1 MEFHGLHGQIY
12 LMQNLNQ
19 DYEDC
24 PAFRK
29 QLTIFGR
36 LGYNVNLI
44 FNRIK
49 AGQTTSIR
57 TNRTNRL
64 IYCSRRIDFDQV
76 NLRMRIVGIS
86 IRKSMGK
93 AENTVRGC

>member
-57 TNRTNRL
+57 TNRTSRL
-64 IYCSRRIDFDQV
+64 WGAFASLQSSV
-76 NLRMRIVGIS
+76 TWPELS
-86 IRKSMGK
+86 
-93 AENTVRGC
+93 EH

>member
-24 PAFRK
+24 SAFRK

-57 TNRTNRL
+57 TNRTSRL
-64 IYCSRRIDFDQV
+64 NWGGRESKGKKCNKGGRE
-76 NLRMRIVGIS
+76 GINNCL
-86 IRKSMGK
+86 KLCCVMF
-93 AENTVRGC
+93 

>member
-24 PAFRK
+24 SAFRK

-57 TNRTNRL
+57 TNRTSRL
-64 IYCSRRIDFDQV
+64 KGFYGLLFQNIQSQ
-76 NLRMRIVGIS
+76 IS
-86 IRKSMGK
+86 DKVSYQSLLDS
-93 AENTVRGC
+93 